1 MLNLNNV
8 PQDDNPQNQE
18 FTLIPKGAVVRA
30 IVLVQP
36 GDMEIPEFAGVSE
49 QGKMMIQQL
58 LTIDPNRRMSSDE
71 ALAHP
76 WITMHEKADSNKE
89 ATALALVNLQ
99 QYNTQ

>member
-36 GDMEIPEFAGVSE
+36 GDMEIPEFG
-49 QGKMMIQQL
+49 QGAWFK
-58 LTIDPNRRMSSDE
+58 TASSMD
-71 ALAHP
+71 ASRLP
-76 WITMHEKADSNKE
+76 SR
-89 ATALALVNLQ
+89 Q
-99 QYNTQ
+99 R

>member
-36 GDMEIPEFAGVSE
+36 GDMEIPEFG
-49 QGKMMIQQL
+49 QG
-58 LTIDPNRRMSSDE
+58 
-71 ALAHP
+71 A
-76 WITMHEKADSNKE
+76 W
-89 ATALALVNLQ
+89 
-99 QYNTQ
+99 